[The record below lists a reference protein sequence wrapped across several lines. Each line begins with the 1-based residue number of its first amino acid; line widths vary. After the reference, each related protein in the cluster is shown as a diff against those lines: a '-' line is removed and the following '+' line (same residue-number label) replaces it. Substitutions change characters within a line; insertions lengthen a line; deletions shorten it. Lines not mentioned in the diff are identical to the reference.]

1 MKTAIMQPTF
11 LPWIGYFD
19 MIDKVDCF
27 VFLDH
32 VQLVKRSWQVRNRII
47 VSQQEKFFTVPVL
60 KSKNR
65 DSTFIY
71 QAQINYSD
79 NWNVKFIKTLEM
91 SYKKTEFFVE
101 VFSFLNSIFSKKIKY
116 LGDFN
121 ILLIVEI
128 ANKIGINTNFYKS
141 SELNNVG
148 KKDTMLVNILKL
160 KKSNSYLS
168 AQGSSV
174 YIEENSPGGEFKK
187 NNIDLNY
194 HSYNHPE
201 YNQLNNDFIS
211 NMSIIDLLFNVG
223 FENALDVIK
232 KGRMDDINYLN
243 YRKEFLKSN
252 IN

>member
-1 MKTAIMQPTF
+1 MQPTF

-91 SYKKTEFFVE
+91 S
-101 VFSFLNSIFSKKIKY
+101 
-116 LGDFN
+116 
-121 ILLIVEI
+121 
-128 ANKIGINTNFYKS
+128 
-141 SELNNVG
+141 
-148 KKDTMLVNILKL
+148 
-160 KKSNSYLS
+160 
-168 AQGSSV
+168 
-174 YIEENSPGGEFKK
+174 
-187 NNIDLNY
+187 
-194 HSYNHPE
+194 
-201 YNQLNNDFIS
+201 
-211 NMSIIDLLFNVG
+211 
-223 FENALDVIK
+223 
-232 KGRMDDINYLN
+232 
-243 YRKEFLKSN
+243 
-252 IN
+252 